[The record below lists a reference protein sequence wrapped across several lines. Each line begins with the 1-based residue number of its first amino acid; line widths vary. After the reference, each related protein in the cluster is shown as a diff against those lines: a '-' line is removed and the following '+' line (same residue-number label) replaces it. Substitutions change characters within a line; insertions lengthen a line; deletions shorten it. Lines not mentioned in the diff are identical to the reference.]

1 MLTVVAP
8 SDLQLSDSQIDV
20 DLASVGFYVPPYMG
34 PPSSPAHCVVNVVE
48 LTVKR
53 GSRNSC
59 GAADAP
65 NREVLYS
72 HLQQKIL
79 QDL

>member
-34 PPSSPAHCVVNVVE
+34 LPSSLEVIAQMPNLEVIQI
-48 LTVKR
+48 LTV
-53 GSRNSC
+53 GFDS
-59 GAADAP
+59 
-65 NREVLYS
+65 VLKCS
-72 HLQQKIL
+72 
-79 QDL
+79 